1 MRRTLTLFSGFILMG
16 TAFLQAAEK
25 RDQMVREDRKTFQQD
40 STWIYNDLPKAL
52 EAARKSQKPL
62 LIVFR

>member
-1 MRRTLTLFSGFILMG
+1 MG

-40 STWIYNDLPKAL
+40 STWIYNDLPTAL
-52 EAARKSQKPL
+52 AAARKSQKPL